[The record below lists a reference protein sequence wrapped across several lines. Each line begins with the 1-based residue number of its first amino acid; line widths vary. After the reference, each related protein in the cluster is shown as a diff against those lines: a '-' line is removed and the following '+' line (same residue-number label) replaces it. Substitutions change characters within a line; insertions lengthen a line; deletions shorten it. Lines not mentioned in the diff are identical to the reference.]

1 MTAIRPL
8 EIPGYQV
15 MDYLG
20 SGARSTI
27 WKIRN
32 RRTGRVYA
40 LKRVVKR
47 HPSDQRFFRQAENEF
62 AIASQL
68 DHPVLRKCIEFRRR
82 RKWLCTCEI
91 HTIMEYCEGVSVQQ
105 SRPEDVDRVLEIFV
119 EVAGALHYIHCKGFL
134 HSDIKPN
141 NIIIAPDDTV
151 KVIDMGQSCRIGAVK
166 GRIQGTP
173 DFIAP
178 EQVYRNPLTVQTDA
192 YNFGAS
198 LYWSL
203 TGEPINTV
211 IARGEGVQLKKELKL
226 RPLNEVNPKVP
237 AALAT
242 LVADCVEYQP
252 SRRPGNIDIVKT
264 KMELIRKQ
272 ISRNQG
278 GAS

>member
-1 MTAIRPL
+1 MTSIKPL

-32 RRTGRVYA
+32 RQTGKIFT

-47 HPSDQRFFRQAENEF
+47 HPSDQRFFEQAENEF
-62 AIASQL
+62 AIARQL
-68 DHPVLRKCIEFRRR
+68 DHPVLRQCIEFRRR
-82 RKWLCTCEI
+82 RQWFCTVEI
-91 HTIMEYCEGVSVQQ
+91 HVIMEFCEGATVQQ
-105 SRPEDVDRVLEIFV
+105 SRPETVDKALRIFCKV
-119 EVAGALHYIHCKGFL
+119 GGALHYMHCKGYL

-141 NIIIAPDDTV
+141 NIVVARDGTI
-151 KVIDMGQSCRIGAVK
+151 KVIDMGQSCSLGAIK
-166 GRIQGTP
+166 DRIQGTP

-178 EQVYRNPLTVQTDA
+178 EQVYRNPLSVQTEV

-198 LYWSL
+198 LYWTL
-203 TGEPINTV
+203 TGEPISTV
-211 IARGEGVQLKKELKL
+211 IPRGDGIQLKHELKL
-226 RPLNEVNPKVP
+226 RPVNEVNPKVP
-237 AALAT
+237 PALAT
-242 LVADCVEYQP
+242 LVADCVEFQP
-252 SRRPGNIDIVKT
+252 SRRPASMNIVKA

-272 ISRNQG
+272 ISRNSG